1 MDNGKWIMDNEGVA
15 FGDIF
20 QIISEGNTTIIHYQL
35 SIINYP
41 FGYLPDKR
49 EFDFIENR
57 KAVFLLRNPCLQMA
71 LKVL

>member
-20 QIISEGNTTIIHYQL
+20 QIISEGNTAIIHYQL

-41 FGYLPDKR
+41 FGHLPDKR
-49 EFDFIENR
+49 ELSGYKPFVASVIKYEI
-57 KAVFLLRNPCLQMA
+57 P
-71 LKVL
+71 